1 MQPLPIFAY
10 NHNQKILSFPKGG
23 VYKLSRARIAKK
35 KKKKDTSPM
44 PATGAGLMRFY
55 EEDSP
60 GIRVGPRTVVILGVF
75 LIITVILAQ
84 LAAAGRGPFGG

>member
-1 MQPLPIFAY
+1 MAL
-10 NHNQKILSFPKGG
+10 G
-23 VYKLSRARIAKK
+23 KLSRARVRKG
-35 KKKKDTSPM
+35 KKKKDKSPM

-60 GIRVGPRTVVILGVF
+60 GIRVGPRTVVLLGIF

-84 LAAAGRGPFGG
+84 LAAAGRGPFG